1 MKVKKYSIIAL
12 VIILIILISSMGFS
26 LKFKINEYKEIN
38 EIINEKKFFRYTL
51 DKTFFKKNTYDE
63 RLKNIMLVEIKKSE
77 SDKNSVN
84 LEYYEFLDNKTAKE
98 FFKKIQKEL
107 EEKNFMKIKTNV
119 SIMIIDYYFI
129 SQKYKGYY
137 FNVYKNKN
145 KVIIVYGKK
154 KEYVD
159 EISEILI

>member
-1 MKVKKYSIIAL
+1 MVVKKYSIIAL
-12 VIILIILISSMGFS
+12 VIILIILISSRGFF

-38 EIINEKKFFRYTL
+38 EIINSKKFFHHTL
-51 DKTFFKKNTYDE
+51 DKSFFKKNTYEE
-63 RLKNIMLVEIKKSE
+63 RLKNIMLVEIKKYE

-84 LEYYEFLDNKTAKE
+84 FEYYEFLDNKTAKD
-98 FFKKIQKEL
+98 FFKKIQNEL

-119 SIMIIDYYFI
+119 SIMIIDYYFV
-129 SQKYKGYY
+129 SQKHNGYY
-137 FNVYKNKN
+137 FNIYKNKN

-159 EISEILI
+159 EISEILL